1 MLTFE
6 GGCRS
11 VITDDGRTD
20 SRRWNLLEGVNSA
33 QTQVDVAQP
42 GKMSVWAFPL
52 DIHYSRSS
60 IHGWPKFQCEALPP
74 PRLRLRQPIFRTAQ
88 RKRFHI

>member
-1 MLTFE
+1 MLTYE

-52 DIHYSRSS
+52 DIHYSTTS

-74 PRLRLRQPIFRTAQ
+74 WAAATHLSHGTAEA
-88 RKRFHI
+88 IPYLT